1 MTTIF
6 ITLGLIIT
14 YFIISAI
21 KENETRETIERERRE
36 NTKNIANLH
45 YNNMVEQVMQR
56 NKILEE
62 SRKIFVEQL
71 EREEG
76 ILSVSFEENTL
87 MIVTNYDI
95 ELDEANQYAN
105 NWINTLIPS
114 TEVDIVK
121 VYNIDGD
128 MRGKANRI
136 LK

>member
-45 YNNMVEQVMQR
+45 YNNMVEQVMER

-76 ILSVSFEENTL
+76 ILRVSIEENTL

-114 TEVDIVK
+114 TGVDLVK
-121 VYNIDGD
+121 VYSKDGAI
-128 MRGKANRI
+128 RGKANRI
-136 LK
+136 L